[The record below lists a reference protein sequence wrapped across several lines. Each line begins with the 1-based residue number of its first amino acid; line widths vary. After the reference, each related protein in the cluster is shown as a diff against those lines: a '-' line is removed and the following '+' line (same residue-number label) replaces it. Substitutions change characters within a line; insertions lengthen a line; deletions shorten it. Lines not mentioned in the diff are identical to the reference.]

1 MNLQQLATFCAIL
14 NEGSM
19 TAAAEKLFLT
29 QPAVSQQ
36 IRNLEEEL
44 GVELLVR
51 GVRHVKPTLHGQL
64 LYEYAKKIMHLTKQ
78 AEVAIQSMKS
88 EVKGRLVIGTLNS
101 IGMYL
106 VSPLVGLF
114 LKTNSQITL
123 SLEYGSGDEVLEAMK
138 RGVLDVAI
146 LPDVVKEYEGSA
158 AASLYDEKTL
168 FKDEVWLVVS
178 ARDSAVPSSIDV
190 GGLVEN
196 PMVRL
201 KQHFPAFES
210 HLQKL
215 LDAKNLKLT
224 PVIETTNVGSLKRV
238 IESGFG
244 WGFLPAHSI
253 RKQVSSGRLARVD
266 VADLNYSFNVKF
278 YVRKDSQAK
287 AASEVL
293 FRALQH
299 NTAK

>member
-88 EVKGRLVIGTLNS
+88 EVKGKLVIGTLNS

-123 SLEYGSGDEVLEAMK
+123 SLEYGSGEEILEAMK
-138 RGVLDVAI
+138 RGDLDVAVM
-146 LPDVVKEYEGSA
+146 PDVTKEYGGNADQYE
-158 AASLYDEKTL
+158 EKTL

-178 ARDSAVPSSIDV
+178 ARDATVPSSIDV
-190 GGLVEN
+190 SGLVEN

-201 KQHFPAFES
+201 KQHFPAFEGF
-210 HLQKL
+210 LNKQL
-215 LDAKNLKLT
+215 EAKNIKLN

-253 RKQVSSGRLARVD
+253 RKQVTSGRLARVD

-278 YVRKDSQAK
+278 YTRKDSQAK

-293 FRALQH
+293 YRALQH

>member
-88 EVKGRLVIGTLNS
+88 EVKGKLVIGTLNS

-114 LKTNSQITL
+114 LKTNSQISLT
-123 SLEYGSGDEVLEAMK
+123 LEYGSGEEILAAMK
-138 RGVLDVAI
+138 RGELDVAI
-146 LPDVVKEYEGSA
+146 MPDITKEYGGEA
-158 AASLYDEKTL
+158 PQYEEKTL

-178 ARDSAVPSSIDV
+178 ARDATVPSSIDV
-190 GGLVEN
+190 SGLLEN
-196 PMVRL
+196 PMVKL
-201 KQHFPAFES
+201 KQHFPAFDAFLAKQLE
-210 HLQKL
+210 
-215 LDAKNLKLT
+215 AKNVKLN

-253 RKQVSSGRLARVD
+253 RKQVTSGRLARVD
-266 VADLNYSFNVKF
+266 VADLAYSFNVKF
-278 YVRKDSQAK
+278 YSRKDSTAK
-287 AASEVL
+287 GAADVL

>member
-88 EVKGRLVIGTLNS
+88 EVKGKLVIGTLNS

-114 LKTNSQITL
+114 LKTNNQISL
-123 SLEYGSGDEVLEAMK
+123 DLEYGSGEEILAAMK
-138 RGVLDVAI
+138 KGELDVAI
-146 LPDVVKEYEGSA
+146 MPDVVKEYSGDA
-158 AASLYDEKTL
+158 NLYEEKVL

-178 ARDSAVPSSIDV
+178 ARDATVSSSIDV
-190 GGLVEN
+190 AGLVEN

-210 HLQKL
+210 ALQKQL
-215 LDAKNLKLT
+215 EAKNIKIN

-253 RKQVSSGRLARVD
+253 RKQVQSGRLARVE
-266 VADLNYSFNVKF
+266 VSDLNYSFNVKF
-278 YVRKDSQAK
+278 YARKDSLAK
-287 AASEVL
+287 PAAEVL

>member
-88 EVKGRLVIGTLNS
+88 DVKGKLVIGTLNS

-114 LKTNSQITL
+114 LKTNSQISL
-123 SLEYGSGDEVLEAMK
+123 SLEYGSGDEILAAMK
-138 RGVLDVAI
+138 RGELDVAVM
-146 LPDVVKEYEGSA
+146 PDVVKEYGGIADQYE
-158 AASLYDEKTL
+158 EKTL
-168 FKDEVWLVVS
+168 FKDEIWLVVS
-178 ARDSAVPSSIDV
+178 ARDATVSSSIDV
-190 GGLVEN
+190 SGLVEN

-210 HLQKL
+210 FLNKQL
-215 LDAKNLKLT
+215 EAKNIKLN

-253 RKQVSSGRLARVD
+253 RKQVTSGRLARVD

-278 YVRKDSQAK
+278 YTRKDSQAK

-293 FRALQH
+293 YRALQH

>member
-88 EVKGRLVIGTLNS
+88 EVKGKLVIGTLNS

-123 SLEYGSGDEVLEAMK
+123 SLEYGSGAEILEAMK
-138 RGVLDVAI
+138 RGELDVAI
-146 LPDVVKEYEGSA
+146 MPDVVKEYGGYADQYE
-158 AASLYDEKTL
+158 EKTL

-178 ARDSAVPSSIDV
+178 ARDAAVPSSIDV
-190 GGLVEN
+190 SGLVEN

-210 HLQKL
+210 FLNKQLEQK
-215 LDAKNLKLT
+215 NIKLN

-253 RKQVSSGRLARVD
+253 RKQVTSGRLARVD

-278 YVRKDSQAK
+278 YTRKDSQAK

-293 FRALQH
+293 YRALQH

>member
-88 EVKGRLVIGTLNS
+88 EVKGKLVIGTLNS

-123 SLEYGSGDEVLEAMK
+123 NLEYGSGEEILAAMK
-138 RGVLDVAI
+138 KGELDVAI
-146 LPDVVKEYEGSA
+146 LPDVNKEYSGNSD
-158 AASLYDEKTL
+158 LYEEKVL

-178 ARDSAVPSSIDV
+178 ARDATVPSSIDLN
-190 GGLVEN
+190 GLLEN
-196 PMVRL
+196 PMVKL
-201 KQHFPAFES
+201 KHHFPAFDAF
-210 HLQKL
+210 LQKQ
-215 LDAKNLKLT
+215 LDAKNIKIN

-253 RKQVSSGRLARVD
+253 RKQVQSGRLARVEVSD
-266 VADLNYSFNVKF
+266 INYSYNVKF
-278 YVRKDSQAK
+278 YSRKDSTAK
-287 AASEVL
+287 PAAEVL

-299 NTAK
+299 NTTK

>member
-1 MNLQQLATFCAIL
+1 MNLQQLSTFCAIL

-88 EVKGRLVIGTLNS
+88 EVRGRLVIGTLNS

-106 VSPLVGLF
+106 VSPIVGLF
-114 LKTNSQITL
+114 LKTNAQLTL
-123 SLEYGSGDEVLEAMK
+123 SLEYGSGDEILTAMNSGK
-138 RGVLDVAI
+138 LDVAI
-146 LPDVVKEYEGSA
+146 LPDVQKEYNGNTA
-158 AASLYDEKTL
+158 NFDEKVL
-168 FKDEVWLVVS
+168 FKDEIWLVVS
-178 ARDSAVPSSIDV
+178 ARDATVPSSIDV
-190 GGLVEN
+190 NGLAEN
-196 PMVRL
+196 PIVRL
-201 KQHFPAFES
+201 NNHYPSFDS
-210 HLQKL
+210 LLQK
-215 LDAKNLKLT
+215 NLNDRNVRIN
-224 PVIETTNVGSLKRV
+224 PVVESSNVGSLKRV

-253 RKQVSSGRLARVD
+253 KKQVQSGRLSRVEVTD
-266 VADLNYSFNVKF
+266 MNYSYNVKF
-278 YVRKDSQAK
+278 YIRKDSIAK
-287 AASEVL
+287 PAAEVM

-299 NTAK
+299 GSSR